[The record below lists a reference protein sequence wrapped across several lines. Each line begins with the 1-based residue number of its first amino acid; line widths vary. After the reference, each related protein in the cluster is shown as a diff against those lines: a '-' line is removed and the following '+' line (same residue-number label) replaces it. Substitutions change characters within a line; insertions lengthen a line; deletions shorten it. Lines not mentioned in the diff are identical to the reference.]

1 MTETVL
7 SSPTREVVIGFDR
20 PFVVI
25 GERINPTG
33 RKALAAEMAAG
44 NFDTVVADALA
55 QVEAGAQMLDVN
67 AGIPLADEPGD
78 PRPHRRARPVDH
90 RRPALDRL
98 LHRRGARGRAGRLPR
113 QGARQLRHRRGRAD
127 GARAPARGA
136 PRRGRRR
143 DHERRDGDQ
152 RGPRRPLRG
161 RAEDRLARRGS
172 RHSPRGR
179 RRRPARDADRRDG
192 HRRTPGLPAAR
203 AASRR
208 AARQL
213 DLRRLER
220 QLRAAEPDGPQ
231 RGVPP
236 HGDRLRADV
245 RDHEPAPCRDAPGGE
260 GRRRA
265 DGQRRALRRVDRA
278 KRGRRVGARP
288 RGVRGGRAA
297 GGRRRRRERATRV
310 SSSCPRDA
318 AERCRAGRRCSTPRG
333 VSGSTST
340 RPAAAAGS
348 AAAAR

>member
-1 MTETVL
+1 MSETLL
-7 SSPTREVVIGFDR
+7 SPPTREVVMGFDR
-20 PFVVI
+20 PVRRDRRAHQSHRPE
-25 GERINPTG
+25 GAGG
-33 RKALAAEMAAG
+33 RDGGRELRHGRRGRARPG
-44 NFDTVVADALA
+44 GGRRADARR
-55 QVEAGAQMLDVN
+55 QRGHPAGRRA
-67 AGIPLADEPGD
+67 GD

-90 RRPALDRL
+90 RRPPLDRL
-98 LHRRGARGRAGRLPR
+98 LHRRGARGRAGRLSR

-127 GARAPARGA
+127 GARAPAGGA
-136 PRRGRRR
+136 PRGGRRR
-143 DHERRDGDQ
+143 DHERRDRDQ
-152 RGPRRPLRG
+152 RGPRRPVRG

-192 HRRTPGLPAAR
+192 HRGTPGLPAAR

-220 QLRAAEPDGPQ
+220 QLRAAEPDRPQ

-236 HGDRLRADV
+236 HGDRVRADV
-245 RDHEPAPCRDAPGGE
+245 GDHEPAPCRDAPGSE

-265 DGQRRALRRVDRA
+265 DGQRRALRR
-278 KRGRRVGARP
+278 RGSRETGTARRARP
-288 RGVRGGRAA
+288 RGVAA
-297 GGRRRRRERATRV
+297 DGPLGGRRRRRERRRACRLPALGT
-310 SSSCPRDA
+310 PRR
-318 AERCRAGRRCSTPRG
+318 RCRVGRRCSTPRG
-333 VSGSTST
+333 VSGSIST